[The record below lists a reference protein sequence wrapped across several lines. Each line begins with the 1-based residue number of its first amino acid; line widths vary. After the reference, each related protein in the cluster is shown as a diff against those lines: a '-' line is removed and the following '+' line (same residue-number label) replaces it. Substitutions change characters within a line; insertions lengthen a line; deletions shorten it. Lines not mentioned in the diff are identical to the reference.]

1 MKRNILIACL
11 GLGLA
16 VFVAWSLG
24 SGQDPPRLDKPTSAK
39 SLQPAAPNRDLS
51 RVSLLEKQA
60 YLIAQRGVDW
70 LQRVNRTDG
79 RFIHGYLPA
88 LRTAMEGD
96 QYLHQLEA
104 ALALARAGR
113 FFREDKATA
122 IAKQAIL
129 TLLLD
134 TTVDA
139 KTPDIRYTSA
149 PSALVNRLSA
159 AGLLVLAIYELP
171 SPGKDLVDQVQQL
184 GNFIKGQQHADG
196 TLAESDAD
204 SRDAPLTEDAVLN
217 SGPAL
222 AALMRSD
229 PAAPAAWK
237 IEAVRKARQV
247 YLKWWTEK
255 KSAGMIRWHAAAYA
269 DAYRATKDPALA
281 EAVFAM
287 NDWLCER
294 QYQELDPRRPLWLGG
309 FKAWTNDKERSEPP
323 EVSAAAYLD
332 SLVDGCRTARLAG
345 DVRRHQRYRQAIER
359 TVQFLT
365 TLQYSDAGTQHFA
378 EWYRPVLVGGFH
390 RSHQEGDLRLDFTA
404 GSVAA
409 LASYLKWSAEQPA
422 D

>member
-1 MKRNILIACL
+1 MKRNILIASL

-24 SGQDPPRLDKPTSAK
+24 LGQDPPRLDKPTSPK
-39 SLQPAAPNRDLS
+39 SPSPASPIRDLS

-60 YLIAQRGVDW
+60 YLSAQRGVDW
-70 LQRVNRTDG
+70 LQRLNRPDG
-79 RFIHGYLPA
+79 RFIYGYLPA

-113 FFREDKATA
+113 FFREDKAIA
-122 IAKQAIL
+122 IAQQAIL

-139 KTPDIRYTSA
+139 KVPGIRYTSA

-171 SPGKDLVDQVQQL
+171 SPGKDLVDQAQQL
-184 GNFIKGQQHADG
+184 CNFIKHQQHADG
-196 TLAESDAD
+196 SLAEAHAD
-204 SRDAPLTEDAVLN
+204 SRDALTEDAVLH

-229 PAAPAAWK
+229 PSATLAWK
-237 IEAVRKARQV
+237 IEAVRKARQL
-247 YLKWWTEK
+247 YSKWWAEK
-255 KSAGMIRWHAAAYA
+255 KTSGMIRWHTASYA
-269 DAYRATKDPALA
+269 DAFRATKDPSLA
-281 EAVFAM
+281 EAVFSM

-294 QYQELDPRRPLWLGG
+294 QHQELDPRHPLWLGG
-309 FKAWTNDKERSEPP
+309 FKPWTNDKERPEPP
-323 EVSAAAYLD
+323 EINAAAYLD

-345 DVRRHQRYRQAIER
+345 DVRRYQRYRQAIER

-365 TLQYSDAGTQHFA
+365 TLQYTDAGTQHFA

-409 LASYLKWSAEQPA
+409 LASYLKWSAEQPT